1 MQSKQKKGTNS
12 KIRMDASKYY
22 NTGSAAPL
30 VQPEYPNTYKPKT
43 KPKRQHKTKE
53 EIQIEKQQIFEKA
66 LYHLKFLFTSVVILS
81 CCIAMMMFNATI
93 LEKKRDINILNSQLK
108 ELKDKNL
115 SLEATV
121 SESLNLEYIEKEA
134 RERLG
139 MGKPTK
145 PQIVYIDVPK
155 SDYTVQYDVEIKPQ
169 KKGILDSIKDF
180 ILNLES

>member
-1 MQSKQKKGTNS
+1 MQGKRSTSN
-12 KIRMDASKYY
+12 KIRMDSSKYY
-22 NTGSAAPL
+22 NMGSAAPL
-30 VQPEYPNTYKPKT
+30 VQPAEYPNTNRPRVKPQKH
-43 KPKRQHKTKE
+43 HKTKE
-53 EIQIEKQQIFEKA
+53 EIQIERQQIFERA
-66 LYHLKFLFTSVVILS
+66 LYHMKFLLTSVVVLS

-93 LEKKRDINILNSQLK
+93 LEKQRNINVLNSQLK

-134 RERLG
+134 SERLG

-169 KKGILDSIKDF
+169 RKGILENLKNF